1 MSSSVKEARD
11 QGREKI
17 LVVDDEEVILDLLRR
32 VLRREGYQVTAAL
45 RGEEALGLVSTQ
57 RFDLAIADV
66 GLRQIDGRELVRSI
80 VETSPQTAIV
90 AMSGYPGDGFIRF
103 AREHAQG
110 YLEKPF
116 TLEDLLATVRSA
128 LEERAM
134 CQGEARMV
142 SSPRSRKGAQA

>member
-1 MSSSVKEARD
+1 MEARCH
-11 QGREKI
+11 GREKI
-17 LVVDDEEVILDLLRR
+17 LVVDDEQVILDLLRR
-32 VLRREGYQVTAAL
+32 VLSREGYQVTGAVRA
-45 RGEEALGLVSTQ
+45 EEALGLLSTE

-66 GLRQIDGRELVRSI
+66 GLRQFDGRKLMRMI

-90 AMSGYPGDGFIRF
+90 AMTGYPGDGFIRF

-134 CQGEARMV
+134 CHGEARMV
-142 SSPRSRKGAQA
+142 SSPCSRKGVQA